1 MDVSERPRTG
11 MELLVDGLALSKAGK
26 KRLDKLNRINI
37 HLHGECSTSWV
48 TFGFRDRRKS
58 RSR

>member
-1 MDVSERPRTG
+1 

-37 HLHGECSTSWV
+37 HLHGEFLISQIGLTLKP
-48 TFGFRDRRKS
+48 RDCYESAIRGY
-58 RSR
+58 